1 MSSQTTHK
9 VDAESRRSV
18 DGASL
23 TDEIGIDG
31 TEIER
36 RRAYTRFDGEDAAR
50 LEGMSD
56 TFERIAD
63 DLVEEFYEHLGDYDE
78 TVAVLDSSS
87 KPVAALKKTQREY
100 LLDLG
105 RGEYGQ
111 SYFDRRARIGKIH
124 DMLELGPEAYLGA
137 YAIYYEGLADAIG
150 EDVRA
155 EFGAAGEGTDASVDA
170 DADTDARA
178 NADADADGAVGR
190 AVEEALGRFCSA
202 LKLMNLDQ
210 QVAMDTYIHSYN
222 ERIQTQLEKRSR
234 LQREVEAEVEEP
246 IETLQA
252 GSERI
257 VESSDRVA
265 SLADEGAD
273 RAEGVANEV
282 SDLSATVEEVAATA
296 DNVAA
301 KSERADE
308 LATEGR
314 RSAEGAIDTMA
325 DVTDAAESVTEDVE
339 TLHERVS
346 EIDEVV
352 DVIDGIAD
360 QTNILALNA
369 SIEAARAGEAGS
381 GFAVVA
387 DEVKSLAEDSQ
398 QQAGRIDAMIS
409 EIQSDALETVE
420 SLERTNEAIDE
431 STAEVTAVLERLE
444 SIATA
449 IEDATDGIQEV
460 SRAADEQAASAERIA
475 GMVDELAEQSEE
487 LREGID
493 EITDANR
500 AQREGIDEVVESVRR
515 LTETADGDGPES
527 DSESERGREGAV
539 VGGNQSGGRD
549 GN

>member
-23 TDEIGIDG
+23 TDEIGIDEA
-31 TEIER
+31 EIEW

-63 DLVEEFYEHLGDYDE
+63 DLVEEFYDHLGSHDE

-87 KPVAALKKTQREY
+87 KPVEALKETQREY

-155 EFGAAGEGTDASVDA
+155 EFGSAGEGADASVDA
-170 DADTDARA
+170 DADS
-178 NADADADGAVGR
+178 DADADGAVGQ

-515 LTETADGDGPES
+515 LTETADGDAGG
-527 DSESERGREGAV
+527 SESESEPGREDAV
-539 VGGNQSGGRD
+539 VGGNQSGD
-549 GN
+549 

>member
-23 TDEIGIDG
+23 TDEIGIDEA
-31 TEIER
+31 EIEW

-63 DLVEEFYEHLGDYDE
+63 DLVEEFYDHLGSHDE

-87 KPVAALKKTQREY
+87 KPVAALKETQREY

-170 DADTDARA
+170 DADSDARA
-178 NADADADGAVGR
+178 NADADGAVGR

-265 SLADEGAD
+265 SLADKGAD

-314 RSAEGAIDTMA
+314 RSAEGAIDMMA

-487 LREGID
+487 LREGIH

-527 DSESERGREGAV
+527 DSESERGREDAV
-539 VGGNQSGGRD
+539 VGGNQSGD
-549 GN
+549 